1 MATIIDLSAKQ
12 AIARSLRSSGCLRYR
27 RIESIA
33 PSHETAATVSLRE
46 VLGDLA
52 QRALG
57 IFFVLFGAALTLT
70 LWLLPVGLP
79 LGLLGCALIATPR
92 AKVAHDNARSSS
104 QST

>member
-12 AIARSLRSSGCLRYR
+12 SIARSLQSSGCLLHR
-27 RIESIA
+27 RSGSIA
-33 PSHETAATVSLRE
+33 QGHHTGANASLHEA
-46 VLGDLA
+46 LGDLA

-57 IFFVLFGAALTLT
+57 ILFVLFGVALTLT

-92 AKVAHDNARSSS
+92 AKVSHKRKRDG
-104 QST
+104 

>member
-12 AIARSLRSSGCLRYR
+12 AIASSLQSSGCLRHR

-33 PSHETAATVSLRE
+33 PRRDTGPTSWSE
-46 VLGDLA
+46 VLGELA
-52 QRALG
+52 QRTLG

-70 LWLLPVGLP
+70 LWLLPIGLP

-92 AKVAHDNARSSS
+92 AKVYSETLQRRPSKP
-104 QST
+104 